1 MAIIPLASV
10 DKLIRKGGADRVSE
24 DAAQLL
30 GEYLESY
37 ATAIAIEALSL
48 AEHAKR
54 KTIKT
59 EDINLAYKKK

>member
-24 DAAQLL
+24 DAAILL
-30 GEYLESY
+30 GEHL
-37 ATAIAIEALSL
+37 EALGTDIAREAIRL

-54 KTIKT
+54 KTIKE
-59 EDINLAYKKK
+59 EDVRLACRV